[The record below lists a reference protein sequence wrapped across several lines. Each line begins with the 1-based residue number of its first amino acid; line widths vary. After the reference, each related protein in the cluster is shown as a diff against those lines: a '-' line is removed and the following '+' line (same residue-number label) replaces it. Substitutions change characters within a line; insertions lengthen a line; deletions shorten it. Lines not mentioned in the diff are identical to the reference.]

1 MSDATLPDTRPALPL
16 DLDKARSAAAAALA
30 ELTERQ
36 RAWVVSYSQHGNANR
51 ATREAG
57 YSETSTTDLTRR
69 LRANPKVGAAI
80 RALAQLRGLEAS
92 YTPDQLR
99 RLLERALDV
108 SPETF
113 LVRNDAG
120 ELVGV
125 RDLDSLS
132 PAERLRVKALR
143 ATVRKSVQG
152 NRAHLVKIDVELT
165 PTLEVLDRLARMQ
178 GLYGGEGVSVNVA
191 ALGPTA
197 IGPAPMD
204 PLWAEV
210 LDALLDDAELRSY
223 FAASSDEE
231 RRAILRPAVERLRRG
246 VLA

>member
-1 MSDATLPDTRPALPL
+1 MSETAIDTRPALPL
-16 DLDKARSAAAAALA
+16 DLDKARSVAAAALA

-36 RAWVVSYSQHGNANR
+36 SAWVVSFSHHGNAAR

-69 LRANPKVGAAI
+69 LRANPRVSMAI
-80 RALAQLRGLEAS
+80 RALANLRGLEAS
-92 YTPDQLR
+92 YGPDQLR
-99 RLLERALDV
+99 QLLETALDV

-113 LVRNDAG
+113 LIRNDAG

-132 PAERLRVKALR
+132 PAERIRVKALR
-143 ATVRKSVQG
+143 ATVRKSAKGQ
-152 NRAHLVKIDVELT
+152 RAHLVKIDVELT
-165 PTLEVLDRLARMQ
+165 PVLDVLDRLARMQ

-197 IGPAPMD
+197 IGPAPLD

-210 LDALLDDAELRSY
+210 LDALLDDAELRDY
-223 FAASSDEE
+223 FAASNDEE
-231 RRAILRPAVERLRRG
+231 RRAILQPAVARLR
-246 VLA
+246 A